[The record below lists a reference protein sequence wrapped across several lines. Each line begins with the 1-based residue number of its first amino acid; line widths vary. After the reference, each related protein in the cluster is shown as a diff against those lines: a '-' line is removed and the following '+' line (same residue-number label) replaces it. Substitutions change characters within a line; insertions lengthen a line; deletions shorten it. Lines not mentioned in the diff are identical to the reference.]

1 MAQVEECQS
10 TPALLESSLQP
21 QISSTSLGMIAE
33 HSLLESCTRL
43 SISLEQNGLFQV
55 NCRRF
60 MFFFITHGCSQGNNT
75 SHSSSASHSSR
86 NSQNYSG
93 PKMTLEELR
102 AVNRYAE
109 STRSLSYLPQVNNL
123 FTFFRD

>member
-1 MAQVEECQS
+1 MACFRY
-10 TPALLESSLQP
+10 TT
-21 QISSTSLGMIAE
+21 I
-33 HSLLESCTRL
+33 
-43 SISLEQNGLFQV
+43 
-55 NCRRF
+55 CRIYLCLAYF
-60 MFFFITHGCSQGNNT
+60 VSQGNNT

-109 STRSLSYLPQVNNL
+109 STRSLSYLPQVRV
-123 FTFFRD
+123 F